1 MKQLLIFSSYCSII
15 FEERATIL
23 SEISETN
30 SYILTCT
37 DTKVVQTFLLT
48 TLYFINLMVMG
59 FLMLQSIYS
68 FIETI

>member
-37 DTKVVQTFLLT
+37 DTKVVQTFLLA
-48 TLYFINLMVMG
+48 TLYFINLMVME